1 MKELI
6 LEIYFSGVN
15 GKWYRGVNG
24 KQYRKSWK
32 EFNEL
37 KNIDQNYYCL
47 NYYDINVNSHKM
59 QNIVKVLGK

>member
-24 KQYRKSWK
+24 KQYRKSW
-32 EFNEL
+32 
-37 KNIDQNYYCL
+37 
-47 NYYDINVNSHKM
+47 
-59 QNIVKVLGK
+59 